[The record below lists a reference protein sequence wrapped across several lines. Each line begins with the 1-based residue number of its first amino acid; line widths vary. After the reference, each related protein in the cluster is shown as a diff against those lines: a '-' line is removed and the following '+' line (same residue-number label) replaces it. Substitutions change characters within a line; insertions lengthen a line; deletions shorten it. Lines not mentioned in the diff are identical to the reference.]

1 MSLIEY
7 VRLYYTPFGKYFQ
20 RNFQALI
27 VTSTG
32 SSGDVS
38 AAIRRLSSKIVY
50 CFIIFLANNKDLK
63 LNTRA
68 QKTH

>member
-1 MSLIEY
+1 MC
-7 VRLYYTPFGKYFQ
+7 VYTPFGKYFQ

-50 CFIIFLANNKDLK
+50 CFIILLANNKDLK
-63 LNTRA
+63 LNTTA